1 MDCTIS
7 ILGRRGSKSFYL
19 IGSDGV
25 TSYKKKEDLIVAV
38 NEDYVDC
45 QRIYTPNDEQV
56 KERYTSLRDNES
68 EEIEADIIE
77 NARTKNGLNQEL
89 FQDEY

>member
-7 ILGRRGSKSFYL
+7 ILGRSGSKSLYL
-19 IGSDGV
+19 IGGDGI
-25 TSYKKKEDLIVAV
+25 TAYKKRADLIDAV

-45 QRIYTPNDEQV
+45 QRIYIPSDEQR
-56 KERYTSLRDNES
+56 KERYMSLRDNEQ
-68 EEIEADIIE
+68 EEIEAEITN
-77 NARTKNGLNQEL
+77 NARQKNGLNQEL